1 MIWLLIAMTSVQ
13 GGAALAKGLF
23 PVLGI
28 AGTTSIRLMTSA
40 LMLLIFFRPWRQQL
54 SRTQVK
60 SIALYGASL
69 GLMNF
74 LFYFALKT
82 LPLGIAV
89 ALEFTG
95 PLAVALGSSRKPID
109 FLWASLAA
117 AGVVLVLPIHSFS
130 GAYDF
135 TGVFYA
141 LGAGLCWALYIIF
154 GNRSGNTIQ
163 GGTAVSW
170 GVLVAAV
177 VAAPLG
183 VFEVGTKL
191 LDPSILPLGFA
202 LGLFSSALPYALEMI
217 ALKKIERKTFA
228 ILMSLEPA
236 IGAVWGVFTLHE
248 NLALMQYLAI
258 ILIMIASWGSAR
270 NKPTLL

>member
-236 IGAVWGVFTLHE
+236 IGAVWGVLTLHE